1 MKVLGVTGTPGCGCG
16 PHAWVIMKPA
26 QHQLLCFRHE
36 FPQPAAEV
44 VDKPWLTAED
54 LAKLQV
60 AKFLGLEAEAV
71 SPDHA
76 MVRGNISVLNLESQ
90 VFKDIPTGARVR
102 INGDF
107 LLFSHPSESGSRSL
121 SPLIQYANRPLRTSL

>member
-1 MKVLGVTGTPGCGCG
+1 MKVLGVTGNPSCGCG
-16 PHAWVIMKPA
+16 PHSWVILKPA
-26 QHQLLCFRHE
+26 QHQLLCFRHD
-36 FPQPAAEV
+36 FPQSAAEV

-60 AKFLGLEAEAV
+60 AKFLGLETEAV

-90 VFKDIPTGARVR
+90 VLKDLPNGSLVR

-107 LLFSHPSESGSRSL
+107 LLFAHPSESGSRSL
-121 SPLIQYANRPLRTSL
+121 SPLIQYTNRPMRAPL